1 MTQRANMQKGITQIG
16 NNAKTHHTKRHN
28 AKKATPK
35 REECKMSKGST
46 EKGKKKKKYISL
58 KGRRLPSGLNSRCL
72 LGTPH
77 REFDQNG
84 R

>member
-46 EKGKKKKKYISL
+46 EKGKKKKKIHL
-58 KGRRLPSGLNSRCL
+58 AKGQKTSIGTELALSAGNS
-72 LGTPH
+72 TP
-77 REFDQNG
+77 
-84 R
+84 